1 MAKSRETVVGK
12 SVPLQWSKLVFAC
25 WNLFNLLQLSIAFHI
40 ETSFLIHTTN
50 HITGCYMKYNTGLSS

>member
-1 MAKSRETVVGK
+1 MAESRETVVGK
-12 SVPLQWSKLVFAC
+12 CVPLQWSKLVFAC

-50 HITGCYMKYNTGLSS
+50 HITGCYMI